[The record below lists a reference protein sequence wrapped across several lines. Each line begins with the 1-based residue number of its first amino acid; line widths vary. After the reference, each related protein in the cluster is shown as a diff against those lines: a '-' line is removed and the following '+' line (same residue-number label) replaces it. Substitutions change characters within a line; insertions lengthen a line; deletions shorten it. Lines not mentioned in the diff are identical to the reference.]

1 MASGIAPSIIPG
13 AGSQMGQESKV
24 TENRLR
30 RIAARRGYRL
40 EKSRRRDKNAIDYGG
55 FMLVDAYKNTVV
67 LGATSFA
74 YSSTLDEIESFLNSR
89 ASP

>member
-40 EKSRRRDKNAIDYGG
+40 EKSRRRDKSAIDYGG
-55 FMLVDAYKNTVV
+55 
-67 LGATSFA
+67 SFA